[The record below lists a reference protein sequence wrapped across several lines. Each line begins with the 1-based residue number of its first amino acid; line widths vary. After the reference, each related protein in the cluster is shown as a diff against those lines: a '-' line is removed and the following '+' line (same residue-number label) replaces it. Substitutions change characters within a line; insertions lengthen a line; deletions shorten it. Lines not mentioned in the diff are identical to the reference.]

1 MSILKRESAR
11 EQIRDSILIG
21 IHNGTFPLGYR
32 LREKEL
38 AELYGTS
45 QAPVREALRELEG
58 LQYVETIPYKGTIVK
73 EVTVDDLALAYRL
86 RGVFEQMA
94 LEMICQNESVDW
106 SELKEIA
113 NLIDEAAKAGNK
125 SNYAKYNV
133 LFHQYFIEK
142 SGITI
147 LKRMW
152 KLVTFP
158 AQVENAL
165 DNLDISLIEF
175 SKDHYKIIEALEK
188 NDIDL
193 AGILLNKHANKIK
206 AHLIKK

>member
-58 LQYVETIPYKGTIVK
+58 LQYVETIPYKGTVVK
-73 EVTVDDLALAYRL
+73 EVTVNDLALAYRL

-175 SKDHYKIIEALEK
+175 SKDHYKIIDALEK